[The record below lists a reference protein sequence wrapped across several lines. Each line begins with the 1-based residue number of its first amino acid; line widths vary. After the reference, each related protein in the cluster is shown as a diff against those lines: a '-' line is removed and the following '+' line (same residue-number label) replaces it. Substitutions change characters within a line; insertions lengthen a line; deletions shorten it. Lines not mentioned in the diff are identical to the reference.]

1 MCNNH
6 FMEIKYRSHAVD
18 RMLQRNIST
27 GEVKLIINEPDGMI
41 KQSRDKFI
49 YYKKIKGRKDNDI
62 AAVTLIESKDTLE
75 VLTVMIDFEVQK

>member
-1 MCNNH
+1 
-6 FMEIKYRSHAVD
+6 
-18 RMLQRNIST
+18 
-27 GEVKLIINEPDGMI
+27 MI